1 MFFQLDN
8 NEKVAINRR
17 IENCYYQ
24 GTVNGEETSFVA
36 LSTCNGLRGVIAFDN
51 GSAYGIW
58 PLDGGDRGRRHPHV
72 LYRTKWSQSASCGSQ
87 VGEGS
92 KQFQKFSKRDV
103 TKQTKFVELAVIAD
117 YSFMKKHDLNEEEGT
132 AFMLEAINIADYVSF
147 QQLRIYHVAN
157 DQ

>member
-1 MFFQLDN
+1 
-8 NEKVAINRR
+8 
-17 IENCYYQ
+17 
-24 GTVNGEETSFVA
+24 
-36 LSTCNGLRGVIAFDN
+36 
-51 GSAYGIW
+51 
-58 PLDGGDRGRRHPHV
+58 
-72 LYRTKWSQSASCGSQ
+72 
-87 VGEGS
+87 
-92 KQFQKFSKRDV
+92 FSKRDV